1 MQITTKQRK
10 KKMKKLV
17 IALAAVALAVS
28 AQAASFNWKTSA
40 TGKIYSAGT
49 TTLLASGTAYLFD
62 SAAVTQ
68 QAVLDAVLGGGALNS
83 LATLSSASVSAGAI
97 ATTPAFDW
105 GSAGDTLNAFMAIV
119 DGDNVFISA
128 TVAQAADASATKTFQ
143 FNAKAASQAAAME
156 STTFTSAGWYTA
168 VPEPTSGLLMLV
180 GLAGLAL
187 RRRRA

>member
-1 MQITTKQRK
+1 
-10 KKMKKLV
+10 MKKV
-17 IALAAVALAVS
+17 MIALAAVALLVS

-40 TGKIYSAGT
+40 TGKIYEAGT

-62 SAAVTQ
+62 SAAVSQ
-68 QAVLDAVLGGGALNS
+68 QAVLDAVLGGSGLDS
-83 LATLSSASVSAGAI
+83 LASLSSASIASGAI
-97 ATTPAFDW
+97 ATTPNFDW
-105 GSAGDTLNAFMAIV
+105 GTAGDTLNAFMAIV

-143 FNAKAASQAAAME
+143 FNAKSASQTVAME
-156 STTFTSAGWYTA
+156 SATFTSAGWYTAAA